1 MNIAIYPRKSK
12 FSPTSESIAN
22 QVAMCRE
29 YCDRCFD
36 DPHYL
41 VYDEDEG
48 FSGKSTNRPAYTQMI
63 EDMRAGKFQVLCC
76 YRLDRISRNVRD
88 FAELLDDLQRH
99 NIAFVSVRN
108 NFDTSTPFGR
118 AMVYISSALAQMER
132 ETLAERVKDNLYEMA
147 RSGRWLGGVTPLGF
161 VAKAQEVHRDDKK
174 RKLLMLSPVEEELAQ
189 VRDLFDHFLRLG
201 SVTKLLQ
208 YCLEHRIVSRN
219 GNDYSRTTLRL
230 LLTNPVYCTA
240 DAEAW
245 AYFSSGDY
253 QLCAQREDF
262 DGVRGIQPFARTRK
276 DDGGTVSLATGL
288 SRPDCTAESFRAPYG
303 CAPSRSFKTTV
314 IWAVPTKPRAP
325 KTRCYRASSAAP
337 AAGHT
342 CGPRPTANLC
352 RTASAASATCA

>member
-108 NFDTSTPFGR
+108 NFDTST
-118 AMVYISSALAQMER
+118 
-132 ETLAERVKDNLYEMA
+132 
-147 RSGRWLGGVTPLGF
+147 
-161 VAKAQEVHRDDKK
+161 
-174 RKLLMLSPVEEELAQ
+174 
-189 VRDLFDHFLRLG
+189 
-201 SVTKLLQ
+201 
-208 YCLEHRIVSRN
+208 
-219 GNDYSRTTLRL
+219 
-230 LLTNPVYCTA
+230 
-240 DAEAW
+240 
-245 AYFSSGDY
+245 
-253 QLCAQREDF
+253 
-262 DGVRGIQPFARTRK
+262 
-276 DDGGTVSLATGL
+276 
-288 SRPDCTAESFRAPYG
+288 
-303 CAPSRSFKTTV
+303 
-314 IWAVPTKPRAP
+314 
-325 KTRCYRASSAAP
+325 
-337 AAGHT
+337 
-342 CGPRPTANLC
+342 
-352 RTASAASATCA
+352 

>member
-48 FSGKSTNRPAYTQMI
+48 FSGKSTNRPAFTQMI

-189 VRDLFDHFLRLG
+189 VPGSGSSEDTSCSSWWAWSRL
-201 SVTKLLQ
+201 
-208 YCLEHRIVSRN
+208 
-219 GNDYSRTTLRL
+219 
-230 LLTNPVYCTA
+230 
-240 DAEAW
+240 W
-245 AYFSSGDY
+245 
-253 QLCAQREDF
+253 
-262 DGVRGIQPFARTRK
+262 
-276 DDGGTVSLATGL
+276 
-288 SRPDCTAESFRAPYG
+288 
-303 CAPSRSFKTTV
+303 
-314 IWAVPTKPRAP
+314 
-325 KTRCYRASSAAP
+325 
-337 AAGHT
+337 
-342 CGPRPTANLC
+342 
-352 RTASAASATCA
+352 

>member
-118 AMVYISSALAQMER
+118 AMVYISSALAQIPSTAPLTR
-132 ETLAERVKDNLYEMA
+132 RRGRIFHPVTTSSAP
-147 RSGRWLGGVTPLGF
+147 SGRILTACAASSPLP
-161 VAKAQEVHRDDKK
+161 A
-174 RKLLMLSPVEEELAQ
+174 P
-189 VRDLFDHFLRLG
+189 
-201 SVTKLLQ
+201 
-208 YCLEHRIVSRN
+208 
-219 GNDYSRTTLRL
+219 
-230 LLTNPVYCTA
+230 
-240 DAEAW
+240 
-245 AYFSSGDY
+245 
-253 QLCAQREDF
+253 
-262 DGVRGIQPFARTRK
+262 ARTMAAPSPDR
-276 DDGGTVSLATGL
+276 LATGL

-314 IWAVPTKPRAP
+314 IWAAPTEPRAP

-337 AAGHT
+337 AA
-342 CGPRPTANLC
+342 LC
-352 RTASAASATCA
+352 RLPTVSPRTPGSTSL